1 MNNEEIKKKEE
12 IESALAAIA
21 VGDFLETSKELLAV
35 LGYRSE
41 RTAKLPGTA
50 DDFIQRFPARNKN
63 TETEQE
69 FLNNAES
76 VELVFQVRS
85 EEIAPSDQP
94 TLFETPAFDK
104 GYVRSFMFFAIEL
117 KDPDYPRGKYAQF
130 TREVNKRFI
139 MPIVVFFRVENRLT
153 IGFVGRRQHTRDPN
167 LDVLEQVTLIKDI
180 RLDKPHR
187 AHTDI
192 LFELS
197 LDECAKWMVAKNQPE
212 NFDGLLEAWLARLD
226 TSELNK
232 RFFNELANW
241 YFWAVGQVTFP
252 EDAGE
257 DVEVRNATSVIRLLT
272 RLIFVWFIKEKG
284 LVPDALFN
292 PGDLDRI
299 LSNRDPLESTYYKA
313 ILQNLFFATLN
324 QEMNTAQKPNN
335 RRFRGER
342 RQHYN
347 ITSLYR
353 YKNYFID
360 PDDALRQFETIP
372 FLNGGLFECLDGPSQ
387 EDATRILRVDGF
399 SDRGDIPLHVPNLLF
414 FSEERTVD
422 LNTVYGTRGS
432 DIRYAV

>member
-1 MNNEEIKKKEE
+1 MNNEEIRKKEE
-12 IESALAAIA
+12 IKSALATIA

-35 LGYRSE
+35 LGYCSE
-41 RTAKLPGTA
+41 RTTKLPGTA
-50 DDFIQRFPARNKN
+50 EDFIQRFPARNKN

-94 TLFETPAFDK
+94 TLFESPAFDK

-139 MPIVVFFRVENRLT
+139 MPIVVFFCVENRLT
-153 IGFVGRRQHTRDPN
+153 IGFVGRRQDKRAPN

-180 RLDKPHR
+180 RLDDPHR

-197 LDECAKWMVAKNQPE
+197 LAECAKWMNANKQPE
-212 NFDGLLEAWLARLD
+212 NFDGLLAAWLARLD

-241 YFWAVGQVTFP
+241 YFWAVEQVTFP

-284 LVPDALFN
+284 LAPDALFN
-292 PGDLDRI
+292 PGDLDDI
-299 LSNRDPLESTYYKA
+299 LNNLDPQESTYYKA

-324 QEMNTAQKPNN
+324 QEMNTPQRPNN
-335 RRFRGER
+335 RRFRGEG

-353 YKNYFID
+353 YK
-360 PDDALRQFETIP
+360 
-372 FLNGGLFECLDGPSQ
+372 GLFYRSGRCP
-387 EDATRILRVDGF
+387 TKV
-399 SDRGDIPLHVPNLLF
+399 
-414 FSEERTVD
+414 
-422 LNTVYGTRGS
+422 
-432 DIRYAV
+432 